1 MKTIKNETNDNSKK
15 SSKKVLSFHY
25 KQLTL
30 RFGSNRNEKEK
41 KNPALQKMTKKCYIT
56 YYFCYLNLNYKLLPI
71 NKCTDELIFQ

>member
-41 KNPALQKMTKKCYIT
+41 KTSFTKNDKKMLY
-56 YYFCYLNLNYKLLPI
+56 
-71 NKCTDELIFQ
+71 

>member
-41 KNPALQKMTKKCYIT
+41 KKPALQKMTKKCYIEI
-56 YYFCYLNLNYKLLPI
+56 LLLLPESELQTAS
-71 NKCTDELIFQ
+71 NKQMYR